1 MTPFVRTRRDDAGAY
16 MVLYALLGVA
26 IFAVVAL
33 VLDIA
38 ALRQGRRADRAAAD
52 LAATAGAAVVDP
64 LDPSSFAPACQAA
77 WDYVV
82 LNRDDA
88 DGAVTPPDCPTAFPA
103 AACNAAAPA
112 TATGTYGPLT
122 VSITYPVPDGDA
134 LMRAELAGGDAPQAI
149 DPTRDGLPC
158 QRIAVR
164 IERTRSFLFGGIVGS
179 DAGTTDVHAVA
190 RRVLQSG
197 PDVPAAV
204 ALDPIGCPAVQANAS
219 ALRIVPAAPGAPA
232 TLVVDTD
239 LTGCAGYALEAP
251 AATGGSIEAGEIEAF
266 ALTGPNSSRVRTGNV
281 TPAPV
286 GVTTRLG
293 RSFLDARYNCGPA
306 CGEAQGDLDALR
318 AQYGA
323 GVPAGLIPYLGPC
336 TIAGPFAFPP
346 NSYVACPLL
355 QIDSNVT
362 FLGATNVLEGGV
374 HVSASGC
381 LAANSSVCGGPVV
394 APLNETV
401 LFVRGAVSKEDR
413 GNLVLANTFLY
424 AGGGVTVP
432 RADPLGSSE
441 LRLTAPLSGD
451 FEDLAIWTDVAT
463 DTAIGEQQSFFV
475 EGTIAAPNS
484 TVVLSAKTGGTPV
497 LNAQVVAHRIRL
509 DQDRP
514 VRLSPSAGRATG
526 AVARQAKLIR

>member
-1 MTPFVRTRRDDAGAY
+1 MRSRRDDTGAY
-16 MVLYALLGVA
+16 MVLYALLAVA

-52 LAATAGAAVVDP
+52 FAATAGAAVMDP

-88 DGAVTPPDCPTAFPA
+88 DGAVSPPDCATAFPA
-103 AACNAAAPA
+103 ATCNPASPA

-134 LMRAELAGGDAPQAI
+134 LMRAELAGGDTAQAI
-149 DPTRDGLPC
+149 DGTRDGLPC

-164 IERTRSFLFGGIVGS
+164 VQRSRTFLFGGITGS

-197 PDVPAAV
+197 PDVPAVV
-204 ALDPIGCPAVQANAS
+204 ALDPTGCPAVLATSA
-219 ALRIVPAAPGAPA
+219 ALRITPAAPGAPA

-239 LTGCAGYALEAP
+239 LTGCAGFALEAP

-266 ALTGPNSSRVRTGNV
+266 ALTGPNLARVRTGNV

-286 GVTTRLG
+286 GVTSRLG
-293 RSFLDARYNCGPA
+293 RTFLDARYNCGPA
-306 CGEAQGDLDALR
+306 CGETQGDLDALR

-323 GVPAGLIPYLGPC
+323 GVPAGLVPYLGPC
-336 TIAGPFAFPP
+336 TIAGPLVFPP
-346 NSYVACPLL
+346 NSYVPCATL
-355 QIDSNVT
+355 QIDGSAT
-362 FLGATNVLEGGV
+362 FLGDRNVIAGSV
-374 HVSASGC
+374 HVAASGC
-381 LAANSSVCGGPVV
+381 LAVNSAVCGGPVL

-401 LFVRGAVSKEDR
+401 LFVRGAVSKENR
-413 GNLVLANTFLY
+413 GNVVLANTFLY
-424 AGGGVTVP
+424 AAGGVTIP

-441 LRLTAPLSGD
+441 LRLTAPISGD
-451 FEDLAIWTDVAT
+451 FEDLAIWTDAAT
-463 DTAIGEQQSFFV
+463 ETAIGEQQSFLV

-484 TVVLSAKTGGTPV
+484 TVVLAAKTGGAPV
-497 LNAQVVAHRIRL
+497 LNAQIVARRVRL
-509 DQDRP
+509 DENRP
-514 VRLSPSAGRATG
+514 FEISPSAGRATG